1 MVFVRTGRT
10 QPAPRA
16 PVFFFRHR
24 HPPQMNMSTRTAA
37 ALFGLALLI
46 ACLPDL
52 ARDPSPDLA
61 TRPLGAQQAG
71 K

>member
-1 MVFVRTGRT
+1 
-10 QPAPRA
+10 
-16 PVFFFRHR
+16 
-24 HPPQMNMSTRTAA
+24 MNMSTRTAA

-52 ARDPSPDLA
+52 ARDPSPDVA
-61 TRPLGAQQAG
+61 PRPLGAQQAG